1 MSPHQLVITIVRK
14 GRARK
19 VVEAAKAAGAE
30 GGTTI
35 PGRGTGRRP
44 SNFLGLT
51 VEPEKEV
58 IFTLIPANL
67 VQPVLAAV
75 ARAGEFDKRGNG
87 IAMVAEICRVIGI
100 AHLAGVDQCKSGG
113 FFMDKHQ
120 YQLIVTVVDKGKAE
134 LVVDAARRAGAE
146 GGTIIYGRGTGIH
159 EQAKLFSIPIEPE
172 KEVILTLIDCDKS
185 EAVLAAIRA
194 DTGLDQPGKG
204 IAFVVP
210 VSETAGISRLADGQ

>member
-1 MSPHQLVITIVRK
+1 MIPHQLVITIVRK

-19 VVEAAKAAGAE
+19 VVQAARTAGAE

-35 PGRGTGRRP
+35 PGRGAGRRP

-58 IFTLIPANL
+58 IFTLIPENL
-67 VQPVLAAV
+67 IQPVLAAV
-75 ARAGEFDKRGNG
+75 TKAGEFDKRGNG
-87 IAMVAEICRVIGI
+87 IAMVADICRVIGI
-100 AHLAGVDQCKSGG
+100 AHLAGVGQCNSGG
-113 FFMDKHQ
+113 FMDKHQ
-120 YQLIVTVVDKGKAE
+120 YQLIVTVVDKGRAE

-172 KEVILTLIDCDKS
+172 KEVVLTLIDRDKT
-185 EAVLAAIRA
+185 ETVLQAIRA
-194 DTGLDQPGKG
+194 DTGLDEPGKG

-210 VSETAGISRLADGQ
+210 ISETAGISRTPEHQ